1 MKSVIPQ
8 DDLRYS
14 VALCPRYAEKVH
26 RRVGESHEQLYRFCL
41 LLHEKVGMRR
51 NHRSETALSEV
62 EENVL
67 VGIVKVRIET
77 HKHAEAQH
85 KYKVEVGIA
94 ALYAVKIDDAFLYK
108 FKQVAVFC
116 LVFCGMNEKLRK
128 KHRYGEFC
136 RREGN
141 RNKSSRKACIAQM
154 LQLHSWAIVK
164 FYVEQSQRLE
174 KLLLQFAPRSLRNP
188 YNKRCAPENL
198 SKHIDNKRLLTIFQR
213 VENYSLSIAQHRL
226 KSIEMRVIHC
236 KNTKNHQNIEKFC
249 QKIWWVLKKD
259 LPLHPQLNAM
269 VPSSIG

>member
-1 MKSVIPQ
+1 MSVENGKLNFNVNLNLNGNVSLILTLKLKRLQHWQRLQFGERRHMKSVIPQ
-8 DDLRYS
+8 NDLRYS

-108 FKQVAVFC
+108 FKQVAVLC

-141 RNKSSRKACIAQM
+141 GNKSSRKACIAQM

-164 FYVEQSQRLE
+164 FYVE
-174 KLLLQFAPRSLRNP
+174 
-188 YNKRCAPENL
+188 
-198 SKHIDNKRLLTIFQR
+198 
-213 VENYSLSIAQHRL
+213 
-226 KSIEMRVIHC
+226 
-236 KNTKNHQNIEKFC
+236 
-249 QKIWWVLKKD
+249 
-259 LPLHPQLNAM
+259 
-269 VPSSIG
+269 